1 MAKVTRADW
10 LLAAKQILLEQGFS
24 KLTLK
29 NLLAKLEVSHG
40 SFYHH
45 FKNREELTRA
55 LLEEWRQQM
64 TTDVLDAAAKISA
77 VEERA
82 ETLMQIGKSFTDQ
95 AELEV
100 AFRSQ
105 ARLDPMVREYV
116 EEVDRLRTQNCTNL
130 AFAITQDKA
139 QAEVLGKLA
148 QALFVGGQQ
157 VMPSYSSDEMQQI
170 YQQLMQLVV
179 ASQAN

>member
-1 MAKVTRADW
+1 MARVTRADW
-10 LLAAKQILLEQGFS
+10 LAEAKQVLLEQGFA

-29 NLLAKLEVSHG
+29 NLLTRLDVSHG

-45 FKNREELTRA
+45 FKNREALTKA
-55 LLEEWRQQM
+55 LLDDWRQQM
-64 TTDVLDAAAKISA
+64 TMDVLDSAAKISA
-77 VEERA
+77 VDERA
-82 ETLMQIGKSFTDQ
+82 ETLMQIGRSFTDQ

-105 ARLDPMVREYV
+105 ARLDPLVREYV

-157 VMPSYSSDEMQQI
+157 VMPAYSSDQMQQI
-170 YQQLMQLVV
+170 YQQLMQLVI
-179 ASQAN
+179 ATTEK